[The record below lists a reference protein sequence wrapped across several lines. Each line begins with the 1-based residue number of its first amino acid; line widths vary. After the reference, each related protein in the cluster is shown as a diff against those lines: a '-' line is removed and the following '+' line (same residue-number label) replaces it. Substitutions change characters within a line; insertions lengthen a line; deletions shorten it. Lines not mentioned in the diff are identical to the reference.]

1 MSMWRCDE
9 ASRGRTIPV
18 TVTKIRFLV
27 TPRMLSKAFASEP
40 KGSNG
45 KRTSTPEGKSAG
57 RRGRVRL
64 KREADSSYLRLTS
77 ERKK

>member
-1 MSMWRCDE
+1 MSR
-9 ASRGRTIPV
+9 RRTIPV

-45 KRTSTPEGKSAG
+45 MRVSTPEGKTQG
-57 RRGRVRL
+57 ERGEGVKEGGGSVILRFDKRV
-64 KREADSSYLRLTS
+64 EEMTTY
-77 ERKK
+77 RK

>member
-9 ASRGRTIPV
+9 GSRGRTIPV

-45 KRTSTPEGKSAG
+45 KRTSTPKGESGVK
-57 RRGRVRL
+57 
-64 KREADSSYLRLTS
+64 EADPSYLRFDKRAEEVTTY
-77 ERKK
+77 RK

>member
-9 ASRGRTIPV
+9 GSRRRTIPV
-18 TVTKIRFLV
+18 TVTKVRFLV

-45 KRTSTPEGKSAG
+45 KRTSTPEGKTQG
-57 RRGRVRL
+57 EGGEGL
-64 KREADSSYLRLTS
+64 KRRIRHIYVLTS

>member
-1 MSMWRCDE
+1 MKG
-9 ASRGRTIPV
+9 SRGRTIPV

-45 KRTSTPEGKSAG
+45 KRTSTPEGKMQGERESG
-57 RRGRVRL
+57 V
-64 KREADSSYLRLTS
+64 KEADPSYLRFDKRAGEVTTY
-77 ERKK
+77 RK